1 MFLRHDWG
9 CLIFNLTCL
18 RKLQVRPVVISFY
31 TPIQSYLTFAIL
43 FQYVGI
49 QKMLTQKVGFH
60 KDIGKVKYVGTSF
73 QYVSMYIVRT
83 CKMSV
88 SNSFLGV

>member
-1 MFLRHDWG
+1 MFLRDDWG

-43 FQYVGI
+43 FQYLFKNSKSWFAEEYRKSEV
-49 QKMLTQKVGFH
+49 
-60 KDIGKVKYVGTSF
+60 DKVK
-73 QYVSMYIVRT
+73 I
-83 CKMSV
+83 
-88 SNSFLGV
+88 L